1 MCTIVGRT
9 LNGKQNV
16 TGKKI
21 LISYY
26 FIDNGIGLIVQAKNV
41 ILKIIAL
48 IKDYQYDMIIQSLVD

>member
-1 MCTIVGRT
+1 MRTIVGRT

-21 LISYY
+21 LISCY
-26 FIDNGIGLIVQAKNV
+26 FIDNGIIVQAKNV

>member
-1 MCTIVGRT
+1 MRTIVGRT

-21 LISYY
+21 LISCY